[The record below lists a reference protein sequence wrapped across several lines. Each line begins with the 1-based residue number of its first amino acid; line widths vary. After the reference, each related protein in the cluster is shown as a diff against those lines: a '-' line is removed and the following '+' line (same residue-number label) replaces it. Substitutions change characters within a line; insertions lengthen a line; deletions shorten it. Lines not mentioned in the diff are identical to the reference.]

1 MSRYGNARLNP
12 KRDGN
17 EKEIIAALEKEGCT
31 VHQINGKGVCD
42 LLVCTPELKTI
53 LVEVKMPD
61 GVLTKA
67 QIEFHKKWPGEKH
80 IVIYPSQVPDIVK
93 PK

>member
-17 EKEIIAALEKEGCT
+17 EKEIIAALEAKGCV

-42 LLVCTPELKTI
+42 LLVCTPERKTI
-53 LVEVKMPD
+53 LVEVKMPS
-61 GVLTKA
+61 GALTAA
-67 QIEFHKKWPGEKH
+67 QIQFHKTWPGEKY
-80 IVIYPSQVPDIVK
+80 IVTTPSQIADILK
-93 PK
+93 A